1 MLITN
6 GARSVLAPQAR
17 SGPSRPCP
25 WVRSGSQH
33 ECMYGYFDMTA
44 RRSGSAL
51 RRRRWICG
59 LLGARLCSH
68 RRFLIH
74 TRYFVDTKDCNKTR
88 THTHTY
94 YISTFTHTKT
104 NALCVYK
111 YENINVCIH
120 TCILMVVCRYECN
133 VCLYAC
139 ICACRYVH
147 TYVCTHM
154 GFGIVKLMF

>member
-1 MLITN
+1 MHVRIFRHDCTQERVRIEEKAMDMRI
-6 GARSVLAPQAR
+6 ARSEALQPQAVLDTHAVFCR
-17 SGPSRPCP
+17 Y
-25 WVRSGSQH
+25 
-33 ECMYGYFDMTA
+33 E
-44 RRSGSAL
+44 
-51 RRRRWICG
+51 G
-59 LLGARLCSH
+59 LQQ
-68 RRFLIH
+68 
-74 TRYFVDTKDCNKTR
+74 D